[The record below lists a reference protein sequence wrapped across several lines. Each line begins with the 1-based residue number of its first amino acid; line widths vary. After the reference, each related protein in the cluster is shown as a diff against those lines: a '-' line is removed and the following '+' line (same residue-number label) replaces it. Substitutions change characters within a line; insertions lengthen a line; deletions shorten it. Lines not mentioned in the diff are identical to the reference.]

1 MSKQLQHSLR
11 GAKAREPKTNSVRS
25 PAHTGWHRPVD
36 WIGRCATSS
45 LAEAVRRDPLNKNR
59 PLPRPLLCP
68 ICKSAVQ
75 ELDRTGDA
83 TGFDCETDGKFKVAN
98 TVFAEQRVRNYTNTQ
113 WEAALRKAKQRTKA
127 GEWPVIIHSDFPNL
141 TKPVA
146 EDEPDRSC

>member
-1 MSKQLQHSLR
+1 MRPRHFHFLFASATPAPQKSGIDRRRIGLR
-11 GAKAREPKTNSVRS
+11 KFCEIPSTHTHRDTPCSTYERKGILVRS
-25 PAHTGWHRPVD
+25 IKD
-36 WIGRCATSS
+36 
-45 LAEAVRRDPLNKNR
+45 R

-98 TVFAEQRVRNYTNTQ
+98 TVFADGRVRHYTNQQ

-127 GEWPVIIHSDFPNL
+127 GEWPVIKSSDF
-141 TKPVA
+141 
-146 EDEPDRSC
+146 